1 VSTINAPFLPFIHR
15 YADLGKSYSLAVQ
28 PQPVEGSE
36 LVDINTLELSTIG
49 VKGHKDITTVLANIL
64 ACEWPQGQRLPVA
77 MNYSGHQFGQY
88 NPQLGDGRGLLLGEI
103 KTERGITDIHLKGA
117 GVTPFSRGGDGR
129 AVIRSTIREY
139 LASIAMRGLGIP
151 TTGALA
157 MAVNQTPVY
166 REKQERSATLLRTAT
181 THIRFGH
188 FEGLYY
194 RQQHQELKQL
204 ADYCIEQQ
212 FNHADIAIGDYRRW
226 FEVIVEQ
233 TASLIAKWQAVG
245 FCHGVMNTDNF
256 SIAGETLDYG
266 PFAFLDDFD
275 PQFICNHSDHT
286 GRYAFDQQPAI
297 ARWNLAALAQA
308 LSGLIDDHDLIKAVR
323 GFDSKFE
330 HAYRNEMTVKL
341 GLEKVSQSVASNLI
355 EEWLTLLAK
364 LSVDY
369 TLANRALADALDDEE
384 RFLTFFSHHKAAI
397 KWLNRYQQA
406 LGEISPEQHRAA
418 IHRANPL
425 YILRN
430 YLAQGAIAAAEN
442 NDFSR
447 LKALKDCLAN
457 PYDNAAGYEAFAGP
471 APGWAKSI
479 CISCS
484 S

>member
-1 VSTINAPFLPFIHR
+1 VSTIKAPFLPFIHR
-15 YADLGKSYSLAVQ
+15 YADLGDIYSLAVQ
-28 PQPVEGSE
+28 PQQVEGSE
-36 LVDINTLELSTIG
+36 LVDINTIELSTLG
-49 VKGHKDITTVLANIL
+49 VKSDKEVTTLLSNIL
-64 ACEWPQGQRLPVA
+64 ACDWPQEHRLPVA

-88 NPQLGDGRGLLLGEI
+88 NPQLGDGRGVLLGEI
-103 KTERGITDIHLKGA
+103 ETERGIIDIHLKGA

-166 REKQERSATLLRTAT
+166 RETRERGATLLRTAT

-194 RQQHQELKQL
+194 RKQHQDLKHL
-204 ADYCIEQQ
+204 ADYCIAQQ
-212 FNHADIAIGDYRRW
+212 FNHSDIDTGDYRQW

-323 GFDSKFE
+323 GFDLKFE
-330 HAYRNEMTVKL
+330 HAYRNEMTAKL
-341 GLEKVSQSVASNLI
+341 GLQKVSQSVASSLI

-369 TLANRALADALDDEE
+369 TLANRALADALDSEE
-384 RFLTFFSHHKAAI
+384 RFLAFFSHHKQARR
-397 KWLNRYQQA
+397 WLNSYQQA
-406 LGEISPEQHRAA
+406 LGDVNPEQHRAA
-418 IHRANPL
+418 INRVNPL

-430 YLAQGAIAAAEN
+430 YLAQGAITAAEN

-457 PYDNAAGYEAFAGP
+457 PYDSVAGYEAFAGP
-471 APGWAKSI
+471 SPGWAKSI

>member
-1 VSTINAPFLPFIHR
+1 MSTTKAPFLPFIHH
-15 YADLGKSYSLAVQ
+15 YADLGETYSLAVQ
-28 PQPVEGSE
+28 PQQVEGSE
-36 LVDINTLELSTIG
+36 LVDVNTLELNNIDLEGSAEVTAI
-49 VKGHKDITTVLANIL
+49 LAKIL
-64 ACEWPQGQRLPVA
+64 ACEWPNDRRLPVA

-103 KTERGITDIHLKGA
+103 NTERGLIDIHLKGA

-157 MAVNQTPVY
+157 MAVNQTSVY
-166 REKQERSATLLRTAT
+166 RETRERGATLLRTAT

-194 RQQHQELKQL
+194 RNQPNELKCL
-204 ADYCIEQQ
+204 ADYCISQQ
-212 FNHADIAIGDYRRW
+212 FNRADIPPGDYRKW
-226 FEVIVEQ
+226 FQVIVAQ
-233 TASLIAKWQAVG
+233 TATLIAKWQAVG

-286 GRYAFDQQPAI
+286 GRYAFDQQPTI

-323 GFDSKFE
+323 SFDSQFE
-330 HAYRNEMTVKL
+330 LAYRNEMTIKL
-341 GLEKVSQSVASNLI
+341 GLGAVSQSLRSSLI

-369 TLANRALADALDDEE
+369 TLAHRALAGALDSDDQ
-384 RFLTFFSHHKAAI
+384 FSAFFHHQELAKN
-397 KWLNRYQQA
+397 WLGRYREA
-406 LGEISPEQHRAA
+406 LGDIDPEQHRET
-418 IHRANPL
+418 INRHNPA

-430 YLAQGAIAAAEN
+430 YLAQGAITAAEN
-442 NDFSR
+442 GDFSF
-447 LKALKDCLAN
+447 LKALKTCLAN
-457 PYDNAAGYEAFAGP
+457 PYDSVVGYEGFAGP
-471 APGWAKSI
+471 SPGWAKSI

>member
-1 VSTINAPFLPFIHR
+1 MSTKKARFLPFIHR
-15 YADLGKSYSLAVQ
+15 YADLGDAYSLAVQ
-28 PQPVEGSE
+28 PQKVEGSE
-36 LVDINTLELSTIG
+36 LVDVNASELNMIG
-49 VKGHKDITTVLANIL
+49 LKGGTEETSALANIL
-64 ACEWPQGQRLPVA
+64 ACEWPTEQRLPVA

-103 KTERGITDIHLKGA
+103 ETERGIVDIHLKGA

-157 MAVNQTPVY
+157 MAVNQSSVY
-166 REKQERSATLLRTAT
+166 RETRERGATLLRTAT

-194 RQQHQELKQL
+194 RNQHQELKRL
-204 ADYCIEQQ
+204 ADYCISQQ
-212 FNHADIAIGDYRRW
+212 FNGSDIAAGDYRRW
-226 FEVIVEQ
+226 FEVIVAQ
-233 TASLIAKWQAVG
+233 TATLIAKWQAVG

-266 PFAFLDDFD
+266 PFAFLDDFN
-275 PQFICNHSDHT
+275 PQFVCNHSDHT

-323 GFDSKFE
+323 SFDSQFE
-330 HAYRNEMTVKL
+330 LAYRTEMTVKL
-341 GLEKVSQSVASNLI
+341 GLEKAPQPVATSLI
-355 EEWLTLLAK
+355 ESWLTLLAK
-364 LSVDY
+364 LSADY
-369 TLANRALADALDDEE
+369 TLAHRALADALDSEE
-384 RFLTFFSHHKAAI
+384 QFLAFFNHHELAR
-397 KWLNRYQQA
+397 KWLGNYQQA
-406 LGEISPEQHRAA
+406 LGNISPEQHRAT
-418 IHRANPL
+418 INRHNPL

-442 NDFSR
+442 GDFTR

-457 PYDNAAGYEAFAGP
+457 PYDNVAGYEAFSGP
-471 APGWAKSI
+471 SPGWAKSI